1 MSIIEPYR
9 IIGTEIA
16 NLEIG
21 SINNPKFFKITAGQ
35 RQKNSLLY
43 HCKIGQNYY
52 VYKISTINR
61 KTITLKCAVPG
72 CHAKAYVKIQE
83 DLIIEVADG
92 KKRPN
97 GKTRKAFKV
106 KD

>member
-1 MSIIEPYR
+1 MSENTFNHKKMSIIEPYR

-35 RQKNSLLY
+35 KQKNSLLY

-52 VYKISTINR
+52 VYKIETINR
-61 KTITLKCAVPG
+61 KLNKDP
-72 CHAKAYVKIQE
+72 KL
-83 DLIIEVADG
+83 LIVSSL
-92 KKRPN
+92 
-97 GKTRKAFKV
+97 
-106 KD
+106 

>member
-1 MSIIEPYR
+1 MSENTFNHKKISIIEPYR

-52 VYKISTINR
+52 VYKIETINR
-61 KTITLKCAVPG
+61 KTITLLRKRDLLTMT
-72 CHAKAYVKIQE
+72 IQIC
-83 DLIIEVADG
+83 LNSG
-92 KKRPN
+92 
-97 GKTRKAFKV
+97 F
-106 KD
+106 

>member
-1 MSIIEPYR
+1 MSENTFNHKKMSIIEPYR

-21 SINNPKFFKITAGQ
+21 SINNPKFLKITAGQ

-52 VYKISTINR
+52 VYKIETINR
-61 KTITLKCAVPG
+61 KTITLKNYLRVDSKFNSQAP
-72 CHAKAYVKIQE
+72 E
-83 DLIIEVADG
+83 
-92 KKRPN
+92 
-97 GKTRKAFKV
+97 TT
-106 KD
+106 

>member
-52 VYKISTINR
+52 VYKIFSQT
-61 KTITLKCAVPG
+61 
-72 CHAKAYVKIQE
+72 
-83 DLIIEVADG
+83 DLFDPENLVHYALRFANYDNSNLPQFG
-92 KKRPN
+92 VLN
-97 GKTRKAFKV
+97 LTEL
-106 KD
+106 